1 TGILGVNLAIST
13 GFWRIPVGFAARLSR
28 HGAGPAPTR
37 CSCTPKTGAPPAAP
51 CRPRSHVVFLKTHK
65 TGGSSVLNLLSRYG
79 ESRRLRFALP
89 RRYQFGYPAPFRAER
104 VRGFSAGGRKFDI
117 ICHHMRFNL
126 SEVRL
131 GAKQGIWAGDAQRLV
146 LLLHRAATG
155 PVAKSGLLIISA
167 AAARGN
173 HYARNLQWF
182 DFGLPEA
189 AEPARVPALLG
200 ELERVFPLVLLAE
213 RFDESLVLLRHRL
226 CWPRDAVDLFPLT
239 AAPAPGCPRGSWAPL
254 APGTSLDWALST
266 HFNRSFWRGSAPG
279 WSGCGAERPSCG
291 GAAQR
296 PGALCLQGGAPCP
309 PGAIARRALR
319 PFPPPGAARHPG
331 LQRCARG
338 CGRPSASAA
347 GAWRCPSCPTRTCS
361 SRSSSAP
368 PTAPLRENPGFSG
381 IFPKKSPRN
390 SLEIGRFGAGTTPG
404 PRFPIG

>member
-1 TGILGVNLAIST
+1 
-13 GFWRIPVGFAARLSR
+13 RE
-28 HGAGPAPTR
+28 
-37 CSCTPKTGAPPAAP
+37 TPKTPNPTGETPKTPNP
-51 CRPRSHVVFLKTHK
+51 TETPQIPQRDPQNPKSHRETPKPTESGTHK

-131 GAKQGIWAGDAQRLV
+131 GAKQGIWGKKGFGGFLGVFFGDFW
-146 LLLHRAATG
+146 G
-155 PVAKSGLLIISA
+155 
-167 AAARGN
+167 RGN

-338 CGRPSASAA
+338 CGRPS
-347 GAWRCPSCPTRTCS
+347 PQ
-361 SRSSSAP
+361 
-368 PTAPLRENPGFSG
+368 NPRNLG
-381 IFPKKSPRN
+381 IFLWNNFPKKLGMRFSKIPKVSPKISGISPKTTRN
-390 SLEIGRFGAGTTPG
+390 LGNFPPQKIWDWSPKISSSLRN
-404 PRFPIG
+404 FPVDLFLSPNLG

>member
-1 TGILGVNLAIST
+1 TPGFGVQPS
-13 GFWRIPVGFAARLSR
+13 
-28 HGAGPAPTR
+28 
-37 CSCTPKTGAPPAAP
+37 APPAAP

-126 SEVRL
+126 SEV
-131 GAKQGIWAGDAQRLV
+131 QRV
-146 LLLHRAATG
+146 MPNDSFYFSIVRRPGPWPSRAF
-155 PVAKSGLLIISA
+155 SLFQR
-167 AAARGN
+167 RGN

-331 LQRCARG
+331 LQRCFH
-338 CGRPSASAA
+338 PK
-347 GAWRCPSCPTRTCS
+347 
-361 SRSSSAP
+361 SREFP
-368 PTAPLRENPGFSG
+368 PKPPGIWG
-381 IFPKKSPRN
+381 IFLPKKFG
-390 SLEIGRFGAGTTPG
+390 IGAPK
-404 PRFPIG
+404 FPVP